1 MEQRPGAS
9 AREERWPGVAARRR
23 RRGSG
28 GGWARR
34 PGRAADLSPAAP
46 LHLPCAPSS
55 LLRPPL
61 VAGLAAGRWLLATL
75 PRAAGHARAS
85 GRHGHEERGSCLN
98 QASSVRAARRGVV
111 AFNAID
117 DARFGHADEF
127 RCVDVRACS
136 SLWPTPTAAT
146 ARLPRR
152 PRRRTVPD
160 FSFLACIELKFFFF
174 LEIFLK

>member
-1 MEQRPGAS
+1 MAVLVERRPGAS
-9 AREERWPGVAARRR
+9 AREEQWPGVAVRRR

-117 DARFGHADEF
+117 DAQFGHTDEF
-127 RCVDVRACS
+127 RCVDVRAR
-136 SLWPTPTAAT
+136 
-146 ARLPRR
+146 RLFV
-152 PRRRTVPD
+152 RRTWLLVI
-160 FSFLACIELKFFFF
+160 AIN
-174 LEIFLK
+174 